1 MCNLPGTVQMKRK
14 GRSLM
19 GIPGQP
25 RVAVFT
31 LGGTIAMQ
39 AAPGEGVTPALSAA
53 DLLAAVPGL
62 DDAGVELRL
71 QDVVNKPGASL
82 SFRDLFGLADAIS
95 AALGDGVAG
104 VVVIQGTDT
113 IEETAY
119 VLDLLV
125 GSDAPVVVTG
135 AMRNPSLAGPDGP
148 ANILAAIR
156 VAASGCA
163 RGLGCVVVMN
173 DQIHAARWVAKSH
186 TASPAAF
193 SSPGFGPLG
202 YLAEGQVDIP
212 VRLRDRSPLF
222 TPVPRRQVRVGLVTI
237 ALGDDDV
244 LINAL
249 ADHADGLIVAA
260 FGAGHVPADTVTSLA
275 GLAARMPV
283 VLASRTGAGR
293 VHHHTY
299 GFPGSETDLLARGLI
314 SAGYLAP
321 LKARLL
327 LHLLIA
333 SGADR
338 TQIRQTFAAADG
350 HPQPDL
356 GSTADV
362 ADPR

>member
-1 MCNLPGTVQMKRK
+1 
-14 GRSLM
+14 M
-19 GIPGQP
+19 GILGKP

-39 AAPGEGVTPALSAA
+39 ATPGQGVAPALSAS

-62 DDAGVELRL
+62 DDAGVELRVR
-71 QDVVNKPGASL
+71 DMANKPGASL
-82 SFRDLFGLADAIS
+82 SFGDLFDLVDAIS
-95 AALGDGVAG
+95 AAVGDGFAG
-104 VVVIQGTDT
+104 AVVIQGTDT

-119 VLDLLV
+119 LLDLLV
-125 GSDAPVVVTG
+125 ASDAPVVVTG

-173 DQIHAARWVAKSH
+173 DQIHAARWVAKTQ

-193 SSPGFGPLG
+193 VSPGFGPLG
-202 YLAEGQVDIP
+202 HIAEGQVYIP
-212 VRLRDRSPLF
+212 VRLRDRSPYF
-222 TPVPRRQVRVGLVTI
+222 SPVPRRKVRVGLAMI

-244 LINAL
+244 LIDAL
-249 ADHADGLIVAA
+249 ADHVQGLVVAA
-260 FGAGHVPADTVTSLA
+260 FGAGHVPADTVTCLA
-275 GLAARMPV
+275 ELAARVPV
-283 VLASRTGAGR
+283 VLASRTGAGP

-314 SAGYLAP
+314 SAGYLSP

-327 LHLLIA
+327 LHLVIA
-333 SGADR
+333 TGADS
-338 TQIRQTFAAADG
+338 TQIRRTFAAASG
-350 HPQPDL
+350 A
-356 GSTADV
+356 S
-362 ADPR
+362 

>member
-1 MCNLPGTVQMKRK
+1 MGLPRK
-14 GRSLM
+14 
-19 GIPGQP
+19 P

-39 AAPGEGVTPALSAA
+39 AAPGEGVAPALAA
-53 DLLAAVPGL
+53 SDLLAGVPGL
-62 DDAGVELRL
+62 AGAGVELRL

-82 SFRDLFGLADAIS
+82 SFDDLFGLADAIS
-95 AALGDGVAG
+95 AAVGDGVAG
-104 VVVIQGTDT
+104 AVVIQGTDT

-119 VLDLLV
+119 LLDLLV
-125 GSDAPVVVTG
+125 ASDAPVVVTG

-156 VAASGCA
+156 VAASECA

-173 DQIHAARWVAKSH
+173 DQVHAARWVAKAH

-193 SSPGFGPLG
+193 ISPGFGPLG
-202 YLAEGQVDIP
+202 HIAEGQVCIP
-212 VRLRDRSPLF
+212 VRLRERSPLF
-222 TPVPRRQVRVGLVTI
+222 SPVPGRKVRVGLVTI

-244 LINAL
+244 LIDAL
-249 ADHADGLIVAA
+249 ADHVDSLVVAA
-260 FGAGHVPADTVTSLA
+260 FGAGHVPAGTVTSLA
-275 GLAARMPV
+275 KLAARMPV
-283 VLASRTGAGR
+283 VLTSRTGAGP
-293 VHHHTY
+293 VHHRTY

-333 SGADR
+333 TGADSTEIRRTFTAASGA
-338 TQIRQTFAAADG
+338 T
-350 HPQPDL
+350 
-356 GSTADV
+356 
-362 ADPR
+362 

>member
-1 MCNLPGTVQMKRK
+1 MGNPGK
-14 GRSLM
+14 
-19 GIPGQP
+19 P

-39 AAPGEGVTPALSAA
+39 PTPAKGVAPALSAS

-62 DDAGVELRL
+62 DDAGAELRM
-71 QDVVNKPGASL
+71 QDVANKPGASL
-82 SFRDLFGLADAIS
+82 SFGDLFGLADAIS
-95 AALGDGVAG
+95 AAVGDGCAG

-119 VLDLLV
+119 LLDLLV
-125 GSDAPVVVTG
+125 ACEAPVVVTG

-156 VAASGCA
+156 VAVSGCA

-173 DQIHAARWVAKSH
+173 DQIHAARWAAKAH

-193 SSPGFGPLG
+193 ISPGFGPLG
-202 YLAEGQVDIP
+202 HIAEGQVYIP
-212 VRLRDRSPLF
+212 VRLRDRSPHF
-222 TPVPRRQVRVGLVTI
+222 SPVPSQKVRVGLVTI
-237 ALGDDDV
+237 ALGDDGV
-244 LINAL
+244 LIDAV
-249 ADHADGLIVAA
+249 AEHVQGMVVAA
-260 FGAGHVPADTVTSLA
+260 FGVGHVPAGAVTSLA
-275 GLAARMPV
+275 KLAARIPV
-283 VLASRTGAGR
+283 VLTSRTGAGP

-333 SGADR
+333 AGADS
-338 TQIRQTFAAADG
+338 TQIRQTFAAASG
-350 HPQPDL
+350 ATLAGYP
-356 GSTADV
+356 
-362 ADPR
+362 

>member
-1 MCNLPGTVQMKRK
+1 MGSPGK
-14 GRSLM
+14 
-19 GIPGQP
+19 P

-39 AAPGEGVTPALSAA
+39 AAPGQGVAPALSAS

-62 DDAGVELRL
+62 EDSGVELTI
-71 QDVVNKPGASL
+71 QDVANKPGASL
-82 SFRDLFGLADAIS
+82 SFGDVFDLADVAS
-95 AALGDGVAG
+95 AALGAGLAG

-119 VLDLLV
+119 LLDLLV
-125 GSDAPVVVTG
+125 AADAPVVVTG
-135 AMRNPSLAGPDGP
+135 AMRNPSLAAPDGP

-156 VAASGCA
+156 VAASSCA

-173 DQIHAARWVAKSH
+173 DQIHAARWVTKAH

-193 SSPGFGPLG
+193 ISPGFGPLG
-202 YLAEGQVDIP
+202 QIAEGQVYVP

-222 TPVPRRQVRVGLVTI
+222 SPAPRRQVRAGLVTI
-237 ALGDDDV
+237 TLGDDGVVID
-244 LINAL
+244 AL
-249 ADHADGLIVAA
+249 AGHVEGLVVAA
-260 FGAGHVPADTVTSLA
+260 LGAGHVPADTVTSLA
-275 GLAARMPV
+275 KLAGRMPV
-283 VLASRTGAGR
+283 VLASRTGAGP
-293 VHHHTY
+293 VHQRTY

-333 SGADR
+333 TGADS
-338 TQIRQTFAAADG
+338 TQIRQTFAAVSGA
-350 HPQPDL
+350 
-356 GSTADV
+356 T
-362 ADPR
+362 

>member
-1 MCNLPGTVQMKRK
+1 
-14 GRSLM
+14 M
-19 GIPGQP
+19 GVP

-39 AAPGEGVTPALSAA
+39 ARPGEGVTPALSAA
-53 DLLAAVPGL
+53 DLVAAVPGL

-71 QDVVNKPGASL
+71 RDVANKPGASL
-82 SFRDLFGLADAIS
+82 SFGDVFGLADAIG
-95 AALGDGVAG
+95 AALDDGCAG
-104 VVVIQGTDT
+104 AVVIQGTDT

-119 VLDLLV
+119 LLDLLV
-125 GSDAPVVVTG
+125 AADAPVVVTG

-156 VAASGCA
+156 VAASDRA

-173 DQIHAARWVAKSH
+173 DQIHAARWVAKAH

-193 SSPGFGPLG
+193 ISPGFGPLG
-202 YLAEGQVDIP
+202 HIAEGHVDIP
-212 VRLRDRSPLF
+212 VRLRERSPRF
-222 TPVPRRQVRVGLVTI
+222 GPVPGRFVRVGLVMI

-244 LINAL
+244 LIDAV
-249 ADHADGLIVAA
+249 AEHVDGLVVAA
-260 FGAGHVPADTVTSLA
+260 FGAGHVPAGTVTSLA

-293 VHHHTY
+293 VHQHTY

-333 SGADR
+333 SGADHTR
-338 TQIRQTFAAADG
+338 IRQTFASALCLPALCL
-350 HPQPDL
+350 PARWL
-356 GSTADV
+356 TGS
-362 ADPR
+362 